1 MVDFSADLADRRRMS
16 MGKVALFDGC
26 EVDTWSPLWLTNFI
40 HQLGYSDQSK
50 HVIYWLLPGKNL
62 GDGLRI
68 VDCDTDTLH
77 MAAVVPKFQYF
88 QLFVDHKDMAFD
100 SVIDTIHVSGTPE
113 LPPVLSPKSPGFSSG
128 IRGSPRFKVKAHK
141 GRLNQCH
148 AGSSNEGSSSVPP
161 VGLNVG
167 HELRRSRRKLVVE
180 EEIPNENDSDSD
192 SDDSEWD
199 SDWVDS
205 DNEVGKDDDDLY
217 EEWVDEKFEKKK
229 KKKSEWEQDSDY
241 DTDELQE
248 LQDSELEDS
257 DSAEEVEVVD
267 AQGRKKM
274 KKKVKL
280 KRWRPENM
288 KEVSFHIG
296 MVFLSVIELRAAI
309 QEYIVKQRVQ
319 IHYIK
324 NDKQRIRA
332 GCVGDCPWF
341 LFAAP
346 DSRTKAWVVK
356 KYVGE
361 HTCERE
367 WALKQFTAR
376 YCVRHLHQ
384 NFAKNWTKILTC
396 PTTALHYQLDN
407 TYFMLKAWLGS
418 MM

>member
-1 MVDFSADLADRRRMS
+1 MQ
-16 MGKVALFDGC
+16 
-26 EVDTWSPLWLTNFI
+26 
-40 HQLGYSDQSK
+40 QLGYSDQSK

-77 MAAVVPKFQYF
+77 MTAVVPKFQYF

-100 SVIDTIHVSGTPE
+100 NVMDDIHVSGTPE
-113 LPPVLSPKSPGFSSG
+113 LPLVLSPKSHGFSSG

-248 LQDSELEDS
+248 LQGSELEDS

-267 AQGRKKM
+267 AQGRKK
-274 KKKVKL
+274 
-280 KRWRPENM
+280 
-288 KEVSFHIG
+288 
-296 MVFLSVIELRAAI
+296 
-309 QEYIVKQRVQ
+309 
-319 IHYIK
+319 
-324 NDKQRIRA
+324 
-332 GCVGDCPWF
+332 
-341 LFAAP
+341 
-346 DSRTKAWVVK
+346 
-356 KYVGE
+356 
-361 HTCERE
+361 
-367 WALKQFTAR
+367 
-376 YCVRHLHQ
+376 
-384 NFAKNWTKILTC
+384 
-396 PTTALHYQLDN
+396 
-407 TYFMLKAWLGS
+407 
-418 MM
+418 